1 LKSASINN
9 PAIHLLV
16 VDQINRY
23 YEAGNLSPQECYMFA
38 KMNTTAAKFAIAES
52 SFGKGQFITA
62 ISSNRSLFWLNS
74 SKFILSSIQL
84 DHTLTQD

>member
-1 LKSASINN
+1 MKSAATNN
-9 PAIHLLV
+9 PAIHLLA
-16 VDQINRY
+16 VDQINIY
-23 YEAGNLSPQECYMFA
+23 CDEGTLSPQECYQFA
-38 KMNTTAAKFAIAES
+38 KINVTAAKFAIAES

-84 DHTLTQD
+84 DHTLTQE